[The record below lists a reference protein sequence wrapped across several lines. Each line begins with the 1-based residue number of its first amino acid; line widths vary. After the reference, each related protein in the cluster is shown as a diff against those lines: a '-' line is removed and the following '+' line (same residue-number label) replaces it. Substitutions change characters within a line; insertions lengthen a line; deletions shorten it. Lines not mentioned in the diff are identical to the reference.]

1 MGISH
6 LVSKLSVATA
16 GAVSLA
22 LISGGVAQATSI
34 LSTSNG
40 QVGTIDTATGNFT
53 PFINSDPSFTDLALS
68 TDGDL
73 FGVTFSQLYSINQSQ
88 GVSSLIGG
96 LGVNDIN
103 ALGFSTNNQ
112 LYAAGTSGNFYTV
125 DTSSGNTSLVARIS
139 GFSSSGDLVFNPDN
153 NQFLATSR
161 SSSTDT
167 LLSIALDGTATQI
180 GNIGFVD
187 VFGLFF
193 EDGTLFG
200 YTANRQ
206 QITINTNTGAGTF
219 NQNVTGSS
227 GQIFGAASLPSTG
240 PSTEPSTS
248 VPEPTS
254 ILSLLA
260 VGVVGT
266 ASTLK
271 RRQKQKS

>member
-1 MGISH
+1 MR
-6 LVSKLSVATA
+6 KFC
-16 GAVSLA
+16 
-22 LISGGVAQATSI
+22 
-34 LSTSNG
+34 NC
-40 QVGTIDTATGNFT
+40 
-53 PFINSDPSFTDLALS
+53 
-68 TDGDL
+68 
-73 FGVTFSQLYSINQSQ
+73 
-88 GVSSLIGG
+88 
-96 LGVNDIN
+96 
-103 ALGFSTNNQ
+103 
-112 LYAAGTSGNFYTV
+112 YAAGTGDFYTI
-125 DTSSGNTSLVARIS
+125 DTSSGNASLVARIS

-161 SSSTDT
+161 SGSTDT

-240 PSTEPSTS
+240 PSTS